1 MKRRGETWKLP
12 RHTALKGESG
22 MGMRG
27 NFFFFFQKSIV
38 FLPLLLGVLFLF
50 LLCRE
55 RHAPALTSG
64 WSLSVFLARDSV
76 WDASAPHFPPVAFG
90 NALLLFLPSQAP
102 PFFLESQ
109 DLFCQRR
116 ATALTSVLLL
126 FPCRSKDLSELM
138 KEATKEVHEQAENTP
153 FMRNFQKGQVSLHEF
168 KVFHSSVA
176 RGWDFL
182 NGKYTIRSDR
192 LHRD

>member
-1 MKRRGETWKLP
+1 MLVLP
-12 RHTALKGESG
+12 TSHLWLSG
-22 MGMRG
+22 MLCSFSCHPR
-27 NFFFFFQKSIV
+27 
-38 FLPLLLGVLFLF
+38 LPL
-50 LLCRE
+50 
-55 RHAPALTSG
+55 
-64 WSLSVFLARDSV
+64 
-76 WDASAPHFPPVAFG
+76 
-90 NALLLFLPSQAP
+90 
-102 PFFLESQ
+102 FFLESQ

-182 NGKYTIRSDR
+182 SRKYTIRSDR